1 MWKTTDRSISQRR
14 MKALEAE
21 NKVSVL
27 YINDPDAELK
37 KSAPPPPPPKPNV
50 EINNLDLK
58 IKPPKRPNDQEE
70 PSSFTASP
78 MEISNATQK
87 RRQVS
92 EPRLSAHVSSS
103 HSTPGENLRFISTP
117 RQKAERRELI
127 TRKQLRHLSR
137 RPWERRTRPRT

>member
-1 MWKTTDRSISQRR
+1 

-27 YINDPDAELK
+27 YISDPEAELK
-37 KSAPPPPPPKPNV
+37 KAAINV
-50 EINNLDLK
+50 SSTPSSEVNNLEQNK
-58 IKPPKRPNDQEE
+58 TRPIKRSLDNPEE
-70 PSSFTASP
+70 PTFNAAS

-92 EPRLSAHVSSS
+92 EPRLSAHVSSCYS
-103 HSTPGENLRFISTP
+103 PGENLRFISTP
-117 RQKAERRELI
+117 RHKAQRRELI

-137 RPWERRTRPRT
+137 RPWERRTRLRT